1 MGGSGMFGARDL
13 VHRLPHDFEKPDPAF
28 TTATKADVQRLE
40 QRIEELTREVAELR
54 AMQPPTLALVHGVWR
69 VVGGPPPAE
78 PVDEQGWWSAF
89 DRQLGAAVSWYGSR
103 NVDPFEGL
111 RRGPPN
117 PGVTVQ
123 WWFGRWDDDG
133 SSNPIDD
140 IRKVWGKVAGGGR

>member
-1 MGGSGMFGARDL
+1 M
-13 VHRLPHDFEKPDPAF
+13 
-28 TTATKADVQRLE
+28 
-40 QRIEELTREVAELR
+40 
-54 AMQPPTLALVHGVWR
+54 
-69 VVGGPPPAE
+69 
-78 PVDEQGWWSAF
+78 
-89 DRQLGAAVSWYGSR
+89 SWYGSR